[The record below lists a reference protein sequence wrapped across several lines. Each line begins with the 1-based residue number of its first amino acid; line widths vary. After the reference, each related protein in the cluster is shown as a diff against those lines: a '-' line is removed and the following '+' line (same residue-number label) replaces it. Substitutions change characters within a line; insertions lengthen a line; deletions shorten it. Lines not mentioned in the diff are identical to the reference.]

1 MLCIT
6 VRQNGGVR
14 LSLTRHLFLLNT
26 VLLAAAVAAVGVLW
40 FTHHQRVVQE
50 DGEERAMT
58 MARSVAAMPP
68 VREGLESEDPT
79 AQLAPMAETM
89 REASGFEYIVV
100 ADSDGI
106 RHSHPVPEAIG
117 QPTGTDPSA
126 VLAGELWTSVEQ
138 GPAGL
143 TLRARAPVFS
153 EEDEVIG
160 YVSVG
165 ILTSDID
172 GTISEAL
179 PVILGT
185 LLTAVLLG
193 AVGAYVISRRIRSRT
208 HGLEPAEIT
217 ELLDSREALLYAI
230 SEGVVAVDQ
239 DGRII
244 LANAAAREL
253 LGLDSEDIGRRPHET
268 ALPREAHHLLAGERP
283 AGDELLAVG
292 DRILVCSRRPVHLRG
307 AAGGAVITLRDQTA
321 LAQLTG
327 ELDGART
334 VTRGLRAQ
342 RHEFANRI
350 HTVAGMLELGAVD
363 RAKEY
368 LTELSAATVRANAEV
383 SDRIRDPALS
393 GLILAKSVQASEQG
407 TALEVSPM
415 SRLGEDLDPGLRDDL
430 LLIVGNLLDNALEA
444 TGEGG
449 WTELLVRHHE
459 TPGPGEEPS
468 GQEIPD
474 AGWVEVRVA
483 DSGPGIEPAQAERV
497 FAAGFSTKGAP
508 GDDRRGLGLALVRQ
522 ACRRWGGGVE
532 LDAGGRTVF
541 TARIPAARDL
551 SGTVSHPL
559 G

>member
-1 MLCIT
+1 M
-6 VRQNGGVR
+6 
-14 LSLTRHLFLLNT
+14 
-26 VLLAAAVAAVGVLW
+26 
-40 FTHHQRVVQE
+40 
-50 DGEERAMT
+50 
-58 MARSVAAMPP
+58 
-68 VREGLESEDPT
+68 
-79 AQLAPMAETM
+79 
-89 REASGFEYIVV
+89 
-100 ADSDGI
+100 
-106 RHSHPVPEAIG
+106 
-117 QPTGTDPSA
+117 
-126 VLAGELWTSVEQ
+126 
-138 GPAGL
+138 
-143 TLRARAPVFS
+143 
-153 EEDEVIG
+153 
-160 YVSVG
+160 
-165 ILTSDID
+165 
-172 GTISEAL
+172 
-179 PVILGT
+179 
-185 LLTAVLLG
+185 
-193 AVGAYVISRRIRSRT
+193 
-208 HGLEPAEIT
+208 
-217 ELLDSREALLYAI
+217 
-230 SEGVVAVDQ
+230 
-239 DGRII
+239 
-244 LANAAAREL
+244 
-253 LGLDSEDIGRRPHET
+253 
-268 ALPREAHHLLAGERP
+268 
-283 AGDELLAVG
+283 
-292 DRILVCSRRPVHLRG
+292 
-307 AAGGAVITLRDQTA
+307 
-321 LAQLTG
+321 
-327 ELDGART
+327 
-334 VTRGLRAQ
+334 
-342 RHEFANRI
+342 
-350 HTVAGMLELGAVD
+350 D

-459 TPGPGEEPS
+459 TPGPGEERSGESQPGEEPS

-541 TARIPAARDL
+541 TARIPVARDL